1 MNLWSRLYYPNWS
14 IVTKIAAAMILAAIV
29 PLMMSAYL
37 NVQQITAITTNSEYQ
52 KLELLASN
60 AAQRFDRLLLA
71 HQNLAATI
79 SSRTEIASFLAAP
92 QTAAPVAPQ
101 LTEIVAAHPDLEVIL
116 LLDRLGRCVTA
127 TMHQFV
133 GHTYTVPQPTGTVFS
148 HLHSNVRDYPGM
160 FLSQEVGNRSARG
173 TVLFKLRGVDIWT
186 NINQGLPP
194 KTAGRFFL
202 VDRQGTIIS
211 HPQLS
216 LLYQQPFARAA
227 PQWQQMLATT
237 TTGHFS
243 YQPSPARMPQRV
255 GFATLATQPW
265 IVGVSQSAAEFQAA
279 LVDFTW
285 LNMQGVVGVGVVAVV
300 MALSIGIYI
309 SRPIQA
315 LTSAARSLEQ
325 DENQSIDLI
334 HQNLAEFAANPDDLG
349 QLVRAFVQMSDRVHR
364 RDLHQQEQMQSLRI
378 EIDRTRRDREVAAIV
393 DSDRF
398 ALLQQKIQ
406 QLRAHQQQDVTFD
419 RDEGADYF
427 QQLQQRI
434 GSLKDRGN
442 AYD

>member
-1 MNLWSRLYYPNWS
+1 MMKLWSRLYYPHWS
-14 IVTKIAAAMILAAIV
+14 IVTKIAAATILAAIV

-37 NVQQITAITTNSEYQ
+37 NVQQITAITTNGEYRR
-52 KLELLASN
+52 LELLASN

-71 HQNLAATI
+71 RQSLAAKI
-79 SSRTEIASFLAAP
+79 SSSAEIASFLAAP
-92 QTAAPVAPQ
+92 QTADPVLPQ

-116 LLDRLGRCVTA
+116 LLDRVGRCVTA
-127 TMHQFV
+127 TMHQFI
-133 GHTYTVPQPTGTVFS
+133 GHTYTLPPTSAMFS

-160 FLSQEVGNRSARG
+160 FVSQEVSRSARG
-173 TVLFKLRGVDIWT
+173 TVLFKLRGVDIWAT
-186 NINQGLPP
+186 INQGLPP

-216 LLYQQPFARAA
+216 LLYEQPFGQAA
-227 PQWQQMLATT
+227 AQWQQMLTT
-237 TTGHFS
+237 STTGHFS
-243 YQPSPARMPQRV
+243 YQPSPARMPQRI

-265 IVGVSQSAAEFQAA
+265 ILGVSQSAAEFQAA
-279 LVDFTW
+279 IVDLTW
-285 LNMQGVVGVGVVAVV
+285 LNLQGVVGVGIVAVV

-325 DENQSIDLI
+325 DESQSIDLI
-334 HQNLAEFAANPDDLG
+334 HQNLAEFAANADDLG

-364 RDLHQQEQMQSLRI
+364 RDLQQQEQMQSLRV
-378 EIDRTRRDREVAAIV
+378 EIDRTRRDREVAEIV

-398 ALLQQKIQ
+398 QLLQQKIQ
-406 QLRAHQQQDVTFD
+406 QLRAHQQQDATFD

-434 GSLKDRGN
+434 GSLKDRIDPL
-442 AYD
+442 A